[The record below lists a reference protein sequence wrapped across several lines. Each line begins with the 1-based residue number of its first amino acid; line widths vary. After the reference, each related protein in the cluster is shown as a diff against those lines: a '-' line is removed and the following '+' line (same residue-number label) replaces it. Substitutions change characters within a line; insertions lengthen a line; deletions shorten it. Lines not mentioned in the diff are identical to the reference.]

1 MTGSEFL
8 ATVASNLWIVIV
20 CGTVVYLVKLLLEH
34 KERQDSRRDKL
45 IQAPLEKFGQ
55 DDLAEE
61 LAKKY
66 VDQADK
72 ADKEEAD
79 EPPARPSKAA
89 AAPRPKKVAREAASR
104 AASPI
109 NINITV
115 NGDGNSIGSHNR
127 RDDGA
132 GRARSGRKSDKSL
145 AIAFF
150 LCLFLGYFG
159 AHYFYCRRPGMGA
172 VYLFTFGLCGV
183 GWLVDLA
190 RILCGKFPD
199 DRGRYLA

>member
-45 IQAPLEKFGQ
+45 MQAPLEKFGQ

-66 VDQADK
+66 VDPADK
-72 ADKEEAD
+72 AAEEEAD

-104 AASPI
+104 TASPI

-172 VYLFTFGLCGV
+172 VYLFTFGLCGI

>member
-45 IQAPLEKFGQ
+45 MQAPLEKFGQ

-66 VDQADK
+66 VDPTDEA
-72 ADKEEAD
+72 AEED
-79 EPPARPSKAA
+79 EPPARPSRAA
-89 AAPRPKKVAREAASR
+89 TAPRTKKVAAR

-115 NGDGNSIGSHNR
+115 NGDGNSIGSNNR
-127 RDDGA
+127 HSDGGGRGRG
-132 GRARSGRKSDKSL
+132 GRASDKSQG
-145 AIAFF
+145 IAFF

-172 VYLFTFGLCGV
+172 VYLFTFGLCGI